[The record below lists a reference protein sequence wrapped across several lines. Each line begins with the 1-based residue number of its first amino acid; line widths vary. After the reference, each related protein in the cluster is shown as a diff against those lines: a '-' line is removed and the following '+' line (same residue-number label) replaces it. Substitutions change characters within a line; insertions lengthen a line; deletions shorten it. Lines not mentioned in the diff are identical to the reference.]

1 MSHNVLLIKLGGSI
15 ITNKDIP
22 MSLRVDVLK
31 RLVGEIAR
39 ARQDLSQQK
48 TAPLLVVGHGQG
60 SFAHVPATQ
69 YKTIDGFINNES
81 PMGMAIVQDSAAQ
94 LNRLVI
100 KEFLEAG
107 IPAVSLYASNCL
119 VTAKRKPE
127 AYFTEVFEQY
137 LKHELFPVTCGDVI
151 VDTKQ
156 GCTIWSTE
164 EILSFFAQKFQK
176 KGWKVNQIIH
186 VVEVDGVYDL
196 HHSIVPKITK
206 KNWKEVKKAIT
217 ATKGFDVT
225 GGMGLKVEESLALA
239 ELGIVSKIISGLKED
254 NLYNALMGK
263 LSIGTEIS

>member
-1 MSHNVLLIKLGGSI
+1 MKHSVLLIKLGGSI

-22 MSLRVDVLK
+22 MSLRVDILK
-31 RLVGEIAR
+31 RLVNETAR
-39 ARQDLSQQK
+39 ARQELAQQK

-69 YKTIDGFINNES
+69 YKTMNGFINNES

-100 KEFLEAG
+100 QEFLEAG

-119 VTAKRKPE
+119 VTASRKPV

-137 LKHELFPVTCGDVI
+137 LKHGLFPVTCGDVI

-196 HHSIVPKITK
+196 QKHLIPNITK
-206 KNWKEVKKAIT
+206 ENWQEVKKAIT

-239 ELGIVSKIISGLKED
+239 ELGIASKIISGLKED
-254 NLYNALMGK
+254 NLYNALIGK
-263 LSIGTEIS
+263 PSIGTEIS